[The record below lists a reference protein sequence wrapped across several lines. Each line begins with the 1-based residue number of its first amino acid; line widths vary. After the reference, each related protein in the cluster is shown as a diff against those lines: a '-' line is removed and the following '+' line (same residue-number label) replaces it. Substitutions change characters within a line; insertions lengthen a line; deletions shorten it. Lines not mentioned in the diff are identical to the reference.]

1 MILFSIGLPSRFTD
15 LCDAITLQLAR
26 RSLGM
31 AEIVAANTLEEFAAA
46 VIRTS
51 ASNLVVAC
59 RQPVVRLQ
67 TEVIEAGRPFIV
79 AIGDPRAALRD
90 LLQHPGVSLADATRV
105 VASSCAAMH
114 TLTAAPGALVLSG
127 SGDLDPMMLA
137 AEIARHFELNDSR
150 EEIATSV
157 GLLAEAGHKLEQS
170 ADQGWWDQHGEREQA
185 IINGAIQP
193 YASHFASGGD
203 LEPLA
208 WERELFC
215 IYEDPPAEFPVPA
228 TRPVDITGRARV
240 LVYGPGMG
248 LPPGNWSA
256 NVVLGFSA
264 ETVGM
269 SFTVEVYAG
278 RQLSSTELRP
288 VAAQVLEANL
298 NFTIENTVEQRIEIR
313 VLSERPAFHGRLA
326 LGHVTLTPQAMVYGE
341 TEQYLAQVLRQ

>member
-1 MILFSIGLPSRFTD
+1 
-15 LCDAITLQLAR
+15 
-26 RSLGM
+26 M
-31 AEIVAANTLEEFAAA
+31 AEIVAANILEEFAAA

-59 RQPVVRLQ
+59 RQPVARLQ

-79 AIGDPRAALRD
+79 AIGDPRPALRD
-90 LLQHPGVSLADATRV
+90 LLQHPGVSPADATRV
-105 VASSCAAMH
+105 VAGSCAAMH
-114 TLTAAPGALVLSG
+114 TLTAASGAPVLSG

-137 AEIARHFELNDSR
+137 AEIACHFELNVSR

-157 GLLAEAGHKLEQS
+157 GLLAEAGQKLEQS

-203 LEPLA
+203 PGAARLGARTFLHL
-208 WERELFC
+208 R
-215 IYEDPPAEFPVPA
+215 
-228 TRPVDITGRARV
+228 RPTGRI
-240 LVYGPGMG
+240 PGSRDATPRHHREGTCPG
-248 LPPGNWSA
+248 LWAWYEPAAGENWSA

-288 VAAQVLEANL
+288 VAAQVLEANF
-298 NFTIENTVEQRIEIR
+298 NFTIENTVEQRIEIG
-313 VLSERPAFHGRLA
+313 VLSERPAFDGRLA
-326 LGHVTLTPQAMVYGE
+326 LGHVTLTPQAMLYGE
-341 TEQYLAQVLRQ
+341 TEQFWRKF

>member
-15 LCDAITLQLAR
+15 FCDAITLQLAR

-31 AEIVAANTLEEFAAA
+31 AEIVGANTLEEFAEA
-46 VIRTS
+46 VIKTS

-67 TEVIEAGRPFIV
+67 TEVVQAGRPFIV
-79 AIGDPRAALRD
+79 AVGDPRAALRD
-90 LLQHPGVSLADATRV
+90 LLQHSGVSLADATRV

-137 AEIARHFELNDSR
+137 AEIARHFELNVSR

-208 WERELFC
+208 WEREPFC

-228 TRPVDITGRARV
+228 TRPVNITMRARV

-248 LPPGNWSA
+248 LPLGNWSA

-341 TEQYLAQVLRQ
+341 TEQYLAQVLLK

>member
-114 TLTAAPGALVLSG
+114 TLTAAPGARSEEHT
-127 SGDLDPMMLA
+127 S
-137 AEIARHFELNDSR
+137 EL
-150 EEIATSV
+150 
-157 GLLAEAGHKLEQS
+157 QS
-170 ADQGWWDQHGEREQA
+170 
-185 IINGAIQP
+185 P
-193 YASHFASGGD
+193 
-203 LEPLA
+203 
-208 WERELFC
+208 
-215 IYEDPPAEFPVPA
+215 
-228 TRPVDITGRARV
+228 
-240 LVYGPGMG
+240 
-248 LPPGNWSA
+248 
-256 NVVLGFSA
+256 
-264 ETVGM
+264 
-269 SFTVEVYAG
+269 
-278 RQLSSTELRP
+278 
-288 VAAQVLEANL
+288 
-298 NFTIENTVEQRIEIR
+298 
-313 VLSERPAFHGRLA
+313 
-326 LGHVTLTPQAMVYGE
+326 
-341 TEQYLAQVLRQ
+341 